1 MSWLAALSLG
11 ALQGFAELFPFSSLG
26 LLIIVPHVLG
36 WPVPSGRTYLPF
48 VVALHL
54 GTALGLFVVF
64 GQTWWQI
71 LSGLARDRHRRRQL
85 LLILTAALPA
95 GLAGLIA
102 KHWVAGLF
110 GSPRLAAVMLMI
122 NGVLL
127 VRAPLATRA
136 SSGRWDNLG
145 WIGAFSIGLYQIL
158 ALIPGF
164 SRSGLALWGSAR
176 QGLDYESAAHF
187 SFLVAFPLIFGAA
200 LVELPKLA
208 AGSPVMLSRAVGG
221 GLLAFLVAAWAA
233 RYLLQYFRHHGLK
246 RLGWA
251 SLALGA
257 VSLAA
262 LMWGW

>member
-1 MSWLAALSLG
+1 MSWLSALSLG

-36 WPVPSGRTYLPF
+36 WPVPVGRVYLPF

-64 GQTWWQI
+64 GHVWWQI
-71 LSGLARDRHRRRQL
+71 LRGLVRDRHRRRQL

-95 GLAGLIA
+95 GVAGLLA
-102 KHWVAGLF
+102 KHWVAGF
-110 GSPRLAAVMLMI
+110 FSSPRLAAVMLMV

-127 VRAPLATRA
+127 VRAPLAARP
-136 SSGRWDNLG
+136 SLRWWDDLG
-145 WIGAFSIGLYQIL
+145 WLAALRIGLYQIL

-208 AGSPVMLSRAVGG
+208 HGSPGMVSRALGG
-221 GLLAFLVAAWAA
+221 GFLAFVVAAWAA
-233 RYLLQYFRHHGLK
+233 RYLLGYFRQHGLR

-251 SLALGA
+251 SLMLGA

-262 LMWGW
+262 LTWGW